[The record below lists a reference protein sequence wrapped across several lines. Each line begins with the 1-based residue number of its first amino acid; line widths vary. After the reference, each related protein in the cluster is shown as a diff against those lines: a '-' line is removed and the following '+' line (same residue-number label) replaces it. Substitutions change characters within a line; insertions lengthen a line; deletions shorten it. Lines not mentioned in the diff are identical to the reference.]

1 MTETSEAVLE
11 RQTRAQIPKGC
22 AFSVVLVTEA
32 VGNKLIKLRSP
43 LKVFEW
49 QGDWAVNSK
58 LWD

>member
-11 RQTRAQIPKGC
+11 RQRRAQIPKGC

-49 QGDWAVNSK
+49 
-58 LWD
+58 